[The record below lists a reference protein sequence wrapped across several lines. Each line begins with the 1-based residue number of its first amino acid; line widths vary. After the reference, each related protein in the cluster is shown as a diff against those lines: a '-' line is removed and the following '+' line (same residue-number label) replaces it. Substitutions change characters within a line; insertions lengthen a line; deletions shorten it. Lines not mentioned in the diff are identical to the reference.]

1 MENELERK
9 KLEFNGKSQVYQM
22 EQEILL
28 ESKKQALKQVQ
39 YETEQQ
45 ALDNVLKTN
54 SKRTKQVQDA
64 LKAEL

>member
-28 ESKKQALKQVQ
+28 ESKDI
-39 YETEQQ
+39 YENMRKSYEHLRTSIEKSPTGQPSEN
-45 ALDNVLKTN
+45 ARN
-54 SKRTKQVQDA
+54 S
-64 LKAEL
+64 